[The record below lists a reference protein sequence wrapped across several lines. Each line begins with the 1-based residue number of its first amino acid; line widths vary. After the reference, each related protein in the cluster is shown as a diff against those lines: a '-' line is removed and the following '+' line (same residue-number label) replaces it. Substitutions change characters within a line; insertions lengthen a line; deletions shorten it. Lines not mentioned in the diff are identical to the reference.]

1 MKNNESVK
9 REICAFILDLAVFER
24 KLRKAC
30 EDAEHGLNNS
40 FKNKLD
46 LETLQNLNL
55 EISPI
60 CFDFMK
66 KLGVELENKMKTLH
80 LFAGAGGGIIADMM
94 LGNIPLAA
102 VEIDPFC
109 RSVLKARQDDGS
121 LPFFPIFEDVR
132 SFDG

>member
-24 KLRKAC
+24 KLRKAF

-66 KLGVELENKMKTLH
+66 KLGV
-80 LFAGAGGGIIADMM
+80 FVSGIQS
-94 LGNIPLAA
+94 LLPGPLMH
-102 VEIDPFC
+102 IQNW
-109 RSVLKARQDDGS
+109 K
-121 LPFFPIFEDVR
+121 IK
-132 SFDG
+132 